1 MTKTNQSTGG
11 GIYDWSWFLRGV
23 AQVFSLP
30 ALILLSAF
38 VGFGGLA
45 REAGISLGQL
55 MFMVPTIWALPS
67 HLILVSGIA
76 AGAPMLAIIPAVAL
90 AAVRMMP
97 MTMALVPEI
106 RVKGTRTWHLILAS
120 NMIAITAWMHTI
132 QKAPAIPK
140 PGRLPFFVG
149 FAGIMMTSTTVVSA
163 LVHQLAAAFPT
174 PIMAALYFLTPIYFA
189 ASSWNTARVRAEHL
203 ALVLGFALGPLFF
216 MVVPEANILFAGLVG
231 GLAAFG
237 FHKLAMRRK
246 GL

>member
-1 MTKTNQSTGG
+1 MSRPASTNNTGL
-11 GIYDWSWFLRGV
+11 YDWSWFLRGTR
-23 AQVFSLP
+23 QVFSLP
-30 ALILLSAF
+30 ALILISAF

-55 MFMVPTIWALPS
+55 IFMVPTVWALPS

-76 AGAPMLAIIPAVAL
+76 AGAPLLAIIAAVAL
-90 AAVRMMP
+90 AAIRMLP

-106 RVKGTRTWHLILAS
+106 RVKGSKTWQLMLVS

-132 QKAPAIPK
+132 QKAPEIPR

-149 FAGIMMTSTTVVSA
+149 FAGVMMLSTTVVSA
-163 LVHQLAAAFPT
+163 VVHQLAATFPI
-174 PIMAALYFLTPIYFA
+174 PLMAALYFLTPIYFA

-216 MVVPEANILFAGLVG
+216 MIVPQANILFAGLIG
-231 GLAAFG
+231 GVAAFG
-237 FHKLAMRRK
+237 FHKLAQRRR
-246 GL
+246 GI